1 MERVE
6 HGKRNA
12 TEWKKKSLKS
22 CSVKSDMKKRMVL
35 VISAVNLSPKVGGL
49 VWLIFLPL
57 FVCFICLFF
66 HFWFVFFLLVAIE
79 K

>member
-1 MERVE
+1 MEKE
-6 HGKRNA
+6 MLQ
-12 TEWKKKSLKS
+12 KKKSLKS

-49 VWLIFLPL
+49 VWLIFLLL
-57 FVCFICLFF
+57 FVCLFF
-66 HFWFVFFLLVAIE
+66 HFWFFFLLVAIE